1 MRMGMISDRRRRRR
15 AARMRRRCMVAA
27 GVLLLGALAMAPGL
41 REKLRSLS
49 WDAQVFSSGAQQ
61 AERMLPEREIYA
73 LQLAVFDSGERA
85 ASEAR
90 RLQAKG
96 VRCIVWQREKM
107 RIVSSVAP
115 SRDALDLDTARG
127 EESCVIRDTMEAVP
141 LRLSC
146 GAAEMAQVQT
156 LLETPDSALTRLLTG
171 EPGGRQSPGPCAV
184 HPAGAEPCQL
194 VRADG
199 KDDGGGGRE
208 KRAQLRG
215 GDDVH
220 PVPGAAAGASK
231 SERGAAVTHASG
243 VSTASAQRTPPTAA
257 EVMPPA

>member
-1 MRMGMISDRRRRRR
+1 MRMGIISERRRRRR
-15 AARMRRRCMVAA
+15 AARMRRRFLTAA

-49 WDAQVFSSGAQQ
+49 WDVQAFSGGAQQ
-61 AERMLPEREIYA
+61 AELTLPEREIYA

-107 RIVSSVAP
+107 RIVSSVAL
-115 SRDALDLDTARG
+115 SREALDLNTAKG
-127 EESCVIRDTMEAVP
+127 EEAYVIRDTMEEVP

-156 LLETPDSALTRLLTG
+156 LLETPDSVLMRLLANDEALEGILADTAAIAG
-171 EPGGRQSPGPCAV
+171 QAVGSQTENALYTQLAQSLVNWCA
-184 HPAGAEPCQL
+184 L
-194 VRADG
+194 M
-199 KDDGGGGRE
+199 E
-208 KRAQLRG
+208 KTMTET
-215 GDDVH
+215 DE
-220 PVPGAAAGASK
+220 K
-231 SERGAAVTHASG
+231 SARSYAAVTMCTLCRELRLALQN
-243 VSTASAQRTPPTAA
+243 TA
-257 EVMPPA
+257 

>member
-27 GVLLLGALAMAPGL
+27 GVLLLGTLAMAPGL

-61 AERMLPEREIYA
+61 AELMLPEREIYA

-107 RIVSSVAP
+107 RIVSSVAL
-115 SRDALDLDTARG
+115 SRDALDLDTAGG

-171 EPGGRQSPGPCAV
+171 E
-184 HPAGAEPCQL
+184 EPL
-194 VRADG
+194 SDILADVVSVVS
-199 KDDGGGGRE
+199 R
-208 KRAQLRG
+208 
-215 GDDVH
+215 
-220 PVPGAAAGASK
+220 AAGSHPDHALYTQLAQSLANWCALM
-231 SERGAAVTHASG
+231 ERTMEEADERSARSYAAVTMCTLCRELRLALQSQ
-243 VSTASAQRTPPTAA
+243 SAAQL
-257 EVMPPA
+257 